1 MKKITAL
8 LLCFLLLC
16 TYALTA
22 AAETPEG
29 RDGDVLIS
37 VEVPDSHKLTVYA
50 AGAQAFYQG
59 VSGEEFT
66 VERLSTPRILI
77 RPENGKV
84 IKSVLLNGVDVTEL
98 LQGGYLDLAPVYED
112 QTLTVTTEDE
122 PAPSQDTFTVKGR
135 VTLNGQPLANV
146 ELVLSATQQTTRTD
160 ENGYFVFEG
169 VEPGNHSMTA
179 YNGGKVV
186 GYLPF
191 DMKTDNKTDV
201 VVLEDG
207 SYTVTVDKNGAGV
220 ELNLVLNE
228 TLGTMAPTE
237 IGSIE
242 KPNPDVPETGDN
254 THLLFW
260 LPLFLASAA
269 CIAVSETCRRKKTQ

>member
-29 RDGDVLIS
+29 HSSDVQIS
-37 VEVPDSHKLTVYA
+37 VTVPDTHKITVYA
-50 AGAQAFYQG
+50 EKSEAFYQG
-59 VSGEEFT
+59 VSGDEFT

-77 RPENGKV
+77 RPENGQV

-98 LQGGYLDLAPVYED
+98 LQGGYLDLTPVYED
-112 QTLTVTTEDE
+112 QTLVVTTEDE
-122 PAPSQDTFTVKGR
+122 PAPPQDTFTVKGR

-146 ELVLSATQQTTRTD
+146 ELILSATQQTTRTD

-169 VEPGNHSMTA
+169 VEPGFHSLTA
-179 YNGGKVV
+179 RNGEKVI

-191 DMKTDNKTDV
+191 DMEMDSKTDV

-207 SYTVTVDKNGAGV
+207 SCTVSVDENGAGV
-220 ELNLVLNE
+220 ELHLVLNE
-228 TLGTMAPTE
+228 ELGTMAPAE

-242 KPNPDVPETGDN
+242 KPDPDVPQTGDE

-260 LPLFLASAA
+260 LILLLISTA
-269 CIAVSETCRRKKTQ
+269 CIAVSETYRRKKM